1 MWKKETRETL
11 NAAARP
17 LNLVSSFSLFIGE
30 TMNNRKRNGINRP
43 LFGFY
48 GKYKVGIDYI

>member
-1 MWKKETRETL
+1 MWKKERRQTL
-11 NAAARP
+11 NAARP
-17 LNLVSSFSLFIGE
+17 LNHVASFSLFIGE
-30 TMNNRKRNGINRP
+30 TMDNRKRNGVNRP